1 MEYML
6 VCRRI
11 NTIGV
16 IVHRL
21 DGHFTTSAIQG
32 IESITAAHGYETII
46 THSQEDREIEVANA
60 KLLLNRG
67 VDGVIA
73 SLSSHTE
80 SLKHFEAFAKEGIP
94 VVFFDRV
101 ANTNKSDVVVIDN
114 SHCGFL
120 ATEHLINQGCKRIA
134 IVTSSLERNVYAQRY
149 TGFRS
154 ALRKYAIPFAHDLMV
169 VGDIDSESGVEAA
182 RRILKMS
189 PLPDGL
195 FITSDLVAAI
205 CIHTLQ
211 EAGIRVPEDIAV
223 VGFNNDP
230 VGRLITPK
238 LTTIDYNGHEVGKI
252 AAMSL
257 LDQLSGAEPGHF
269 GRTALIPAG
278 LIVRD
283 SSLRR
288 GHGMEVPGRG

>member
-1 MEYML
+1 ML

>member
-6 VCRRI
+6 VCRQI

-21 DGHFTTSAIQG
+21 DGHFTTSVLQG
-32 IESITAAHGYETII
+32 IESITASYGYETII

-73 SLSSHTE
+73 SLSSRTE
-80 SLKHFEAFAKEGIP
+80 SLKHFEAFAQHHIP

-120 ATEHLINQGCKRIA
+120 ATEHLINQGCRRIA
-134 IVTSSLERNVYAQRY
+134 IVTSTLERNVYAQRY

-154 ALRKYAIPFAHDLMV
+154 ALRKYNIPFSHDLMV
-169 VGDIDSESGVEAA
+169 VGDIDSEGGVEAA

-205 CIHTLQ
+205 CIRTLQ

-238 LTTIDYNGHEVGKI
+238 LTTIDYNGFEVGKI

-257 LDQLSGAEPGHF
+257 LNHLSDREPGA
-269 GRTALIPAG
+269 GSRTAVIPAG

-288 GHGMEVPGRG
+288 GRGAQVTIPS